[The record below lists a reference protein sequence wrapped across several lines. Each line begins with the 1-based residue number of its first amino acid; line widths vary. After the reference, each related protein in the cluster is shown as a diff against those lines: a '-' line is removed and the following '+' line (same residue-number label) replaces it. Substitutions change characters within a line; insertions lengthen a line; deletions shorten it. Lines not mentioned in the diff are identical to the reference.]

1 MRNKIKRGILALLAV
16 LLVAMWLS
24 LRPMSVRADGDP
36 TPTPTSQHGGDPP
49 ESCGP
54 GC

>member
-1 MRNKIKRGILALLAV
+1 MRNKIKRGVLALLAV
-16 LLVAMWLS
+16 LLVAVWLS
-24 LRPMSVRADGDP
+24 LRPAPVRAGDDP
-36 TPTPTSQHGGDPP
+36 TPTPTSQHGGNPP